1 MLISRPSVE
10 RTMKSML
17 PMLQLSFKIGKQD
30 KDAAVKSSREI
41 LKNALLEQ
49 EVIDGILA
57 QSAAFNKMTPKDLLA
72 ILKFGSMF
80 SDKPFTMPGAK
91 PSKAAPPTSE
101 AKSNAPPAPTAK
113 EDEVKSG

>member
-1 MLISRPSVE
+1 MLISRPSIE
-10 RTMKSML
+10 RTYKSML
-17 PMLQLSFKIGKQD
+17 PMLQLSFKIGQRD

-91 PSKAAPPTSE
+91 PAPAPPPTD
-101 AKSNAPPAPTAK
+101 AKSSASSAASAK
-113 EDEVKSG
+113 EEHVQTG